1 MVRVMDSVARNK
13 NSAKK
18 KKKKQQQRSRHKQVR
33 ALGFVRASAPGCHVA
48 DSGTPPAWVLG
59 CEVFDPEDYGA
70 CRPPPRPL
78 HQPRSLSACCAGLE
92 SASDAPDLT
101 IDPDEGVLTVINASD
116 TEKSYYVSTECDC
129 FDGNGVL
136 LAKGAF
142 R

>member
-70 CRPPPRPL
+70 RCVPAAPGDRCTSRAHSQYVVQGWRAPATPP
-78 HQPRSLSACCAGLE
+78 
-92 SASDAPDLT
+92 T
-101 IDPDEGVLTVINASD
+101 
-116 TEKSYYVSTECDC
+116 
-129 FDGNGVL
+129 
-136 LAKGAF
+136 
-142 R
+142 